1 MSERER
7 PTLIAAAHGTKDV
20 DGLAEL
26 RRLTNIARTSLP
38 GVPVELCFID
48 VAEPTL
54 VQTLS
59 TVRGPA
65 VIVPLLLSTGQHVKK
80 DIPHA
85 AAGRPDTVISR
96 QIGPDERISKVV
108 QHRLDQARASHA
120 GHPLDKPRLHGHR
133 PEAIRG
139 ESRYELDEGDY
150 DRESLPAGPIV
161 LMSAGSTDAQ
171 AREQLGEVADHLRQ
185 WNSWSVTAA
194 QLTGRDILSGAR
206 GETQVASYLLAAG
219 FFYEKLRTQAEG
231 LVLGGPIGAHPLVAQ
246 VIVERYL
253 ESVPR
258 LGGLLG

>member
-1 MSERER
+1 MSERDR

-48 VAEPTL
+48 VTEPTL
-54 VQTLS
+54 AQTLS
-59 TVRGPA
+59 RVRGPA

-80 DIPHA
+80 DIPQA
-85 AAGRPDTVISR
+85 AAGRAGTVITR
-96 QIGPDERISKVV
+96 QIGPDERISRVV
-108 QHRLDQARASHA
+108 QHRLDQARATFA
-120 GHPLDKPRLHGHR
+120 GRPLDKPRAHGHR
-133 PEAIRG
+133 PEPVRTD
-139 ESRYELDEGDY
+139 SRYDPDDADY

-161 LMSAGSTDAQ
+161 LMSAGSTDSQ

-194 QLTGRDILSGAR
+194 QLTGRDILTGAR

-219 FFYEKLRTQAEG
+219 AFYDKLRTQAEG

-253 ESVPR
+253 ESVSR
-258 LGGLLG
+258 LGQLRG